1 MTIDKSWI
9 TNRRRNSDEFW
20 NGLQAF
26 IQMAKNHVNASGEV
40 RYPCVQCVNILN
52 QNLVVVEAHIHIYG
66 FLQRY
71 VKWTYHGEVDMP
83 SVVDDGAPVTDEMID
98 IINDVIGE

>member
-1 MTIDKSWI
+1 MIIYFPLESVMTIDKSWI

-40 RYPCVQCVNILN
+40 RCPCVQCVNMLS
-52 QNLVVVEAHIHIYG
+52 QKLDVVEAHMHI
-66 FLQRY
+66 
-71 VKWTYHGEVDMP
+71 
-83 SVVDDGAPVTDEMID
+83 I
-98 IINDVIGE
+98 